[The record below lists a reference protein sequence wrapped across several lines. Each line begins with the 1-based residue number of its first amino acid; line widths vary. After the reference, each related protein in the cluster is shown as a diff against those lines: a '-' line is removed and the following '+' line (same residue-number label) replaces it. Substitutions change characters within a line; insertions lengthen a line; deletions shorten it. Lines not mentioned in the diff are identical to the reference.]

1 MQIQIQN
8 QKPKVTKML
17 VELNVNQTDGVFNF
31 EKLKA
36 DFKTP
41 LLINFLVS
49 NAATIDTLINYTA
62 SYFDKDNNLISTY
75 SGVFDFASSAI
86 IFIPKK

>member
-8 QKPKVTKML
+8 QKPKVTKMQ

-36 DFKTP
+36 DFKNP
-41 LLINFLVS
+41 ILLNFITLNSTS
-49 NAATIDTLINYTA
+49 NLKTMIYKVNC
-62 SYFDKDNNLISTY
+62 FEKDNNILTANDY
-75 SGVFDFASSAI
+75 VFDFSNSSVI
-86 IFIPKK
+86 IIPKI